1 MSSDRYIVS
10 APGKVI
16 LFGEHA
22 VVYGKTAIAGSL
34 DGLRTYAFFEKRI
47 DGYVELNLPDLG
59 LQRAFLWPAS
69 ALPYNLVNNVDIKEP
84 QNLNFNDVLLHKIK
98 SIALEGQDNQQINNF
113 QQIAA
118 FTFLYLYTC
127 LEYNSQTSCGMTIYV
142 RSNIPVG
149 AGLGSSASYSVCL
162 ATGLL
167 LAFGHILSPYESN
180 EQGIKKSSELIN
192 LWAYQ
197 AEKVIHGTPSGVDNS
212 VATYGGAI
220 MFVNGVIQNMM
231 GTRSLR
237 FLLTNT
243 KVPRNTKILIENVR
257 TRIENVKG
265 FPKITNLILDAIH
278 DISESFKEI
287 LGSEIMDD
295 QELYTKTEGLIDMCH
310 HLLNS
315 LGVGH
320 PSLDKV
326 REIAAQC
333 DLHTKLTGAG
343 GGGCALTLIR
353 NDVSKEQI
361 EIVKTALTASP
372 HCFECYETS
381 IGGHGVGVLDASSDK
396 SLQEFSEC
404 EKNQLA
410 GIIGWMYFA

>member
-1 MSSDRYIVS
+1 RYIIS

-34 DGLRTYAFFEKRI
+34 DKLRTYAFFEKRI
-47 DGYVELNLPDLG
+47 DGYLELNLTDLG

-69 ALPYNLVNNVDIKEP
+69 ALPYNLVNNVDVKEER
-84 QNLNFNDVLLHKIK
+84 QKLKFNEVLLHKIK
-98 SIALEGQDNQQINNF
+98 SIAFDGQDNQEINNF

-118 FTFLYLYTC
+118 FAFLYLYTC
-127 LEYNSQTSCGMTIYV
+127 LEYNSQTSWSGMTIHV
-142 RSNIPVG
+142 KSNIPVG
-149 AGLGSSASYSVCL
+149 KGLGSSASYSVCL

-167 LAFGHILSPYESN
+167 LAFGHISSPRESN
-180 EQGIKKSSELIN
+180 EQDIKKTWELIN

-212 VATYGGAI
+212 VATYGGVI
-220 MFVNGVIQNMM
+220 MFTNGVIQNIM
-231 GTRSLR
+231 GTQSLR
-237 FLLTNT
+237 FLLTDT

-265 FPKITNLILDAIH
+265 VLSFNKMFPKIGNLILDAIH
-278 DISESFKEI
+278 GVSESFKEI
-287 LGSEIMDD
+287 LENEI
-295 QELYTKTEGLIDMCH
+295 
-310 HLLNS
+310 S
-315 LGVGH
+315 H

-353 NDVSKEQI
+353 NDVSKAQI
-361 EIVKTALTASP
+361 EIVKAALTASP

-381 IGGHGVGVLDASSDK
+381 IGGHGVGVLDASSGMN
-396 SLQEFSEC
+396 LQEFSEC

-410 GIIGWMYFA
+410 EIIGWMYFA